1 MFNPFKKKPNYSAIF
16 SSPGATYELI
26 YGDSSKTS
34 EILGDQSFIDA
45 WLSSPQMP
53 RISTLIRQE
62 AIKGD
67 IPSVKQII
75 WLSEMYYQDSAQ
87 ISDTSKRS
95 VIQISALTERIMF
108 CDKAIDLGMKD
119 WSYKA
124 MASSKNLYSLLELGG
139 ASTSDQAMRD
149 ALNGIVKYSKL
160 FLESGYND
168 SKLIE
173 DAKGLLKHFE
183 PLAKLLNTV
192 SAA

>member
-1 MFNPFKKKPNYSAIF
+1 MFNLFRKKPDYSAIF
-16 SSPGATYELI
+16 SSPSATYELI

-67 IPSVKQII
+67 VPSIKQMV
-75 WLSEMYYQDSAQ
+75 WLAEIYYQDSAQ
-87 ISDTSKRS
+87 ISDASKRL
-95 VIQISALTERIMF
+95 VIQVSALKERIMF
-108 CDKAIDLGMKD
+108 CEKSIDLGMKD

-124 MASSKNLYSLLELGG
+124 MVSSKNLYSLLESSG
-139 ASTSDQAMRD
+139 APASDKTTRD

-160 FLESGYND
+160 FLESGCND
-168 SKLIE
+168 PELIE
-173 DAKGLLKHFE
+173 DAKNLLEHFG
-183 PLAKLLNTV
+183 PLAKLITAV